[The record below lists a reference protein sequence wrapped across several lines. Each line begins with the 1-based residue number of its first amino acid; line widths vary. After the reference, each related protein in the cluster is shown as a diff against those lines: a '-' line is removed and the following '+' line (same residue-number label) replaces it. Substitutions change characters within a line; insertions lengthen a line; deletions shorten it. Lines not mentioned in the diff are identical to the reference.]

1 LNFIVS
7 VVVFECFIP
16 GHILDYT
23 HFIKLIIKLSSL
35 CYITPAVLY
44 NIYILRIF
52 NEWCTLL
59 W

>member
-52 NEWCTLL
+52 NE
-59 W
+59 